1 MRFNLKNI
9 DDRNAWFLVLEIF
22 WAGIIAA
29 TATFTGAYALR
40 LGATNVQIGL
50 LSSLPGLIAVCVS
63 IPAGHF
69 LETRNNRKPWI
80 VGALTLYRTGFALIA
95 VIPWI
100 NFPDQWRGPLVI
112 AILILMNIPLH
123 FFNIGWIPFL
133 AEAVPE
139 NRRATIFS
147 ARNIIANIT
156 LSLSALLYGLWLNQ
170 RTFPIN
176 YQLMFLSGYIAGL
189 LSTYFVTWIQ
199 VSQVPSVIPHG
210 QAGRPFQSQWRT
222 LRQSFSTEPAF
233 IRMTINTILHAIGL
247 WTITPIYILYFVR
260 QLNASD
266 TWIGLQATFASVG
279 TILGY
284 LFWRYVITQRGEI
297 WTLKRTILCLGVYPV
312 LIGLFPDLNFIL
324 WVVAVNGFMAGG
336 VNLSHF
342 TTLLKM
348 IPESQRP
355 TYTALWVA
363 IVNIGAFLCPLL
375 GVWLAGHFGFQ
386 PLLVGCGILSII
398 ASTSFWIWPVHA
410 RESLLD
416 PRSF

>member
-1 MRFNLKNI
+1 MRLNLKNI
-9 DDRNAWFLVLEIF
+9 DDRNALFLVLEIF

-50 LSSLPGLIAVCVS
+50 LSSLPGLLAVFVS

-69 LETRNNRKPWI
+69 LETRSNRKPWI

-95 VIPWI
+95 VIPWLH
-100 NFPDQWRGPLVI
+100 FPDQWRGALVI

-123 FFNIGWIPFL
+123 FFNIGWIPFI

-139 NRRATIFS
+139 TRRASVFS
-147 ARNIIANIT
+147 ARNVIANIT
-156 LSLSALLYGLWLNQ
+156 LSLSAILYGLWLNQ

-189 LSTYFVTWIQ
+189 LSSYFVTW
-199 VSQVPSVIPHG
+199 VRTSQVASIIPKEQTG
-210 QAGRPFQSQWRT
+210 LPFQSEWRT
-222 LRQSFSTEPAF
+222 LRQSFSNEPAF
-233 IRMTINTILHAIGL
+233 IRITINTILHAIGL

-266 TWIGLQATFASVG
+266 AWIGLQATFASVG

-284 LFWRYVITQRGEI
+284 LFWRYVITRRGEI
-297 WTLKRTILCLGVYPV
+297 WALKRTIICLGIYPV
-312 LIGLFPDLNFIL
+312 LIGLFPVLNIIL
-324 WVVAVNGFMAGG
+324 FVVGMNGFMTGG

-348 IPESQRP
+348 MPESQRP
-355 TYTALWVA
+355 TYTALYIA

-375 GVWLAGHFGFQ
+375 GVWLADIFGFR
-386 PLLVGCGILSII
+386 LLLIGCGVLSII
-398 ASTSFWIWPVHA
+398 GSTSFWIWPVSA
-410 RESLLD
+410 RSGILT
-416 PRSF
+416 PRSP